1 MDCNKLLHV
10 YSSVKTVDMI
20 NTSAANVYCVLSQK
34 TCKLKKNKTNK
45 SEKYI

>member
-20 NTSAANVYCVLSQK
+20 NTSAANVYLCALPK